1 MFDLRSVDHRLPNQL
16 EGRQP
21 PGNNYESKRR
31 SQQGFQG
38 QSEDHDAGP
47 SMKLVQ
53 GHRRMS
59 HIPFSW
65 TILGAHRNLASGAY
79 AEQEQTGYYGRGHE
93 L

>member
-1 MFDLRSVDHRLPNQL
+1 
-16 EGRQP
+16 
-21 PGNNYESKRR
+21 
-31 SQQGFQG
+31 
-38 QSEDHDAGP
+38 
-47 SMKLVQ
+47 MKLVQ